1 MIDLS
6 TNFHLDRSNG
16 WKVILSQTNRSDYV
30 QNSFKAKTWASLCWG
45 IYFIQVLIFSHFI
58 DVIQFPENLDK
69 SLETL
74 SPYAVEVSRRLREG
88 LTYTDVIKLYAEAN
102 EDLVA
107 KQGIIEA
114 LQGDMAKIMDEL
126 KDVAPK

>member
-16 WKVILSQTNRSDYV
+16 WKVILSQTNRSEFV
-30 QNSFKAKTWASLCWG
+30 QNSFKAKTWASLCLD

-102 EDLVA
+102 EDLVV